1 MATITNKTR
10 QPVDTVNRRLKMVIE
25 IDGVPFKKTARNVQT
40 TDAAELDAI
49 MDTVAENMRRG
60 VELAARDQATEELQG
75 IGNWSALP
83 EGPEKQRI
91 AQKAVRDVVDYVRE
105 GKLLQSDGRTR
116 PDAFEKFARTRS
128 IKSKI
133 WDELG
138 YLGNHAARA
147 SYLALA
153 GPGAGTEYGTLN
165 AYFND
170 LGNAAVDWNN
180 VRDFMATCDEP
191 VLINTEMTV

>member
-10 QPVDTVNRRLKMVIE
+10 QSVDTHNKRLKMVIE

-40 TDAAELDAI
+40 TNAAELDAI

-60 VELAARDQATEELQG
+60 VELAARDQATEKLQG

-105 GKLLQSDGRTR
+105 GKVLQADGRTR

-138 YLGNHAARA
+138 YLGNHVARA

-153 GPGAGTEYGTLN
+153 GPGAGTEYGELN
-165 AYFND
+165 SYMND
-170 LGNAAVDWNN
+170 LGNAAADWSA
-180 VRDFMATCDEP
+180 VVTFMDTCAEP
-191 VLINTEMTV
+191 IVIDTEVSV